1 MATINTENSIRLII
15 QSCATLGRRNRGS
28 FLNAVLFLVGFKIN
42 INHFPLMEN
51 CFSQQEITRKIFL
64 KEKMKKQI
72 QYYLDFE
79 GNSGNSHFGA
89 MCELYFF
96 SILVQM
102 GTFKR
107 YFFLT
112 NKSYLAK

>member
-1 MATINTENSIRLII
+1 
-15 QSCATLGRRNRGS
+15 
-28 FLNAVLFLVGFKIN
+28 
-42 INHFPLMEN
+42 
-51 CFSQQEITRKIFL
+51 
-64 KEKMKKQI
+64 MKKQI

-79 GNSGNSHFGA
+79 GNSGNSHFRA

-107 YFFLT
+107 YCLLT

>member
-1 MATINTENSIRLII
+1 MKNLAGI
-15 QSCATLGRRNRGS
+15 
-28 FLNAVLFLVGFKIN
+28 V
-42 INHFPLMEN
+42 
-51 CFSQQEITRKIFL
+51 L

-79 GNSGNSHFGA
+79 GNSGNSHFRA
-89 MCELYFF
+89 MRELYFF

-107 YFFLT
+107 YLLVT